1 MTAPGQRRRALLPLT
16 AVLLALL
23 LPAPAWAQEGDW
35 PQWLGPQRDGS
46 YDGPAIGADWPAAGP
61 PEVWRRPVGEGFAGP
76 AVADGRVL
84 LFHRVDGREVLE
96 GLDAASGEPLWRHA
110 APTAYRDD
118 FGFDEGPRAVPVA
131 AGGRVFTFGA
141 QGRLSAVD
149 LETGALL
156 WEVDTAE
163 RFGVRK
169 GFFGAAGSPVVEDG
183 RVIANVGGGDAGIAA
198 FDAASGDVL
207 WTATTHEASYSSGVA
222 ADIGGERLAVF
233 HTREGLVGLDPASGA
248 VRFEQRWRSR
258 LGASVNAATPLII
271 GDLIFVS
278 ASYGTGA
285 AVFQTGGQALTAL
298 WSSDDVL
305 SNHYATSVYHDG
317 HLYGF
322 HGRQEYGPS
331 LRAVELRSGDVQWSE
346 DGFMA
351 GSVTLAGERLV
362 IVRESGEL
370 LLAAAAPDG
379 FMPLAQAQILPP
391 VVRAYP
397 ALAGGRLYVRNT
409 DTLVCIDLRP

>member
-1 MTAPGQRRRALLPLT
+1 M
-16 AVLLALL
+16 AVLLAVAAAVPLQ
-23 LPAPAWAQEGDW
+23 AQDADW
-35 PQWLGPQRDGS
+35 PQWLGPHRDGR
-46 YDGPAIGADWPAAGP
+46 YDGPAISTDWPDGGP
-61 PEVWRRPVGEGFAGP
+61 PELWRRRVGEGFAGP
-76 AVADGRVL
+76 AVAGGRLL
-84 LFHRVDGREVLE
+84 LFHRVEGREVLE
-96 GLDAASGEPLWRHA
+96 AFDAASGEPLWRHD

-131 AGGRVFTFGA
+131 AAGRVFTFGA

-149 LETGALL
+149 LETGEPL

-169 GFFGAAGSPVVEDG
+169 GFFGAAGSPVVEAG
-183 RVIANVGGGDAGIAA
+183 RVIANVGGDNAGIVA

-207 WTATTHEASYSSGVA
+207 WTATSHEASYSSGVA

-233 HTREGLVGLDPASGA
+233 LTREGLVGLDPATGA

-258 LGASVNAATPLII
+258 LGASVNAATPLVI
-271 GDLIFVS
+271 GDLIFAS

-285 AVFQTGGQALTAL
+285 AVFQARAQQLTSL

-305 SNHYATSVYHDG
+305 SNHYATSVHHDG

-331 LRAVELRSGDVQWSE
+331 FRAVELRTGAVQWSE
-346 DGFMA
+346 DRFMA
-351 GSVTLAGERLV
+351 GSVMLADGRLV
-362 IVRESGEL
+362 IMRESGEL
-370 LLAAAAPDG
+370 VLAAAAPDA
-379 FMPLAQAQILPP
+379 FTPLARAQILPP

-397 ALAGGRLYVRNT
+397 ALAGGLLYVRNT
-409 DTLVCIDLRP
+409 DTLVCVDLRQ